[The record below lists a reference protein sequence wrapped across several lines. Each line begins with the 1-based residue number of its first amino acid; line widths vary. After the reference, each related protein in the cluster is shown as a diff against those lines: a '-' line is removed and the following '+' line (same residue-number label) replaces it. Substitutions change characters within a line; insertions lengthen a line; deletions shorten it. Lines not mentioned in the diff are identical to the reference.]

1 MLASVNIWKQ
11 AHLLQ
16 CSLSCKTGP
25 MRCHS
30 LQRPRPLDLLPPPC
44 SLVSPALACCSST
57 RLLSPSLFHEPLLL
71 LVSAPLSTVQMNC
84 VSTNESD
91 FCFRD
96 CTMTDI
102 SILECSWK
110 CGFKTIIWIEFFLLQ
125 TIWSFLLDTFFVC
138 PLVPG
143 WTEYN
148 STLGPVDWSREMS
161 LIKHELINPFPNI
174 FGLEKA
180 PVTLCSCCLFKYR
193 KCSLSVATFL
203 IRDYLG
209 AKE

>member
-16 CSLSCKTGP
+16 CSLSRKTGP
-25 MRCHS
+25 MWCHS
-30 LQRPRPLDLLPPPC
+30 LQRPRPLGLLPPPC

-57 RLLSPSLFHEPLLL
+57 RLLSPGLLRELLL
-71 LVSAPLSTVQMNC
+71 LQMSKWTVQMNC

-96 CTMTDI
+96 YTMTDI

-110 CGFKTIIWIEFFLLQ
+110 CGFKTVIWIEFFLLQ

-138 PLVPG
+138 PLIPG
-143 WTEYN
+143 WTEYY
-148 STLGPVDWSREMS
+148 SILGPVDWSREMS

-180 PVTLCSCCLFKYR
+180 PVTLCSHCLFKYR

-203 IRDYLG
+203 IKSRDYLG